1 MNPNMAT
8 TLQSSRARRADG
20 GRRPEADE
28 VLDLV
33 EERGV
38 RYLLAVIEFDCA
50 ERYVF
55 HEVREARSTS
65 RRVPL

>member
-1 MNPNMAT
+1 MVVD
-8 TLQSSRARRADG
+8 ARRI
-20 GRRPEADE
+20 EQADE
-28 VLDLV
+28 VLGLV

-38 RYLLAVIEFDCA
+38 RYLLAVDEFDCA

-65 RRVPL
+65 RRIPL